1 MKRIATLLL
10 TLAVI
15 ALSGCNGSENAQTTP
30 PPAVMAEAWEY
41 EYYVEDLDYY
51 MEQYNAAV
59 AQFSELCALQ
69 DYDAAA
75 DEAESHIE
83 ILDKIAEIITPA
95 GLEEYQ
101 NDILTAVEYEK
112 EYRRLA
118 ADALYYLENY
128 NTLTSAEQEEYDLL
142 RGQIE
147 EIETEYVSINDAVY
161 AAREAAFSCLPN
173 GEYRSYDSN
182 LVLLWNRYV
191 AEYDRLYD
199 VFFNGVEGDALVI
212 CENCL
217 EALSAIEN
225 MTVPEQVKSYHD
237 DIIEAISEEREY
249 CLAVKNIKEL
259 NNKYQG
265 LALEDT
271 PADVQEQIEKCSE
284 IIDNYFNEDSAEYD
298 TLYDAVIAAHEFATA
313 QAGQ

>member
-1 MKRIATLLL
+1 MKRIAALFL

-15 ALSGCNGSENAQTTP
+15 ALSGCNGAGNAQTTT
-30 PPAVMAEAWEY
+30 PPAVTAETWEY

-51 MEQYNAAV
+51 MTQYNTAV
-59 AQFSELCALQ
+59 ARFSELCALQ

-75 DEAESHIE
+75 EEAEGHIE
-83 ILDKIAEIITPA
+83 ILDKFSEIITPT

-101 NDILTAVEYEK
+101 NDILTSVEYEK
-112 EYRRLA
+112 EYRELA
-118 ADALYYLENY
+118 ASALYYLENY
-128 NTLTSAEQEEYDLL
+128 NTLTSDEQEEYDKLY
-142 RGQIE
+142 RQIE
-147 EIETEYVSINDAVY
+147 EIGTEYVSINDAVY
-161 AAREAAFSCLPN
+161 AAREAAFSYLPN

-182 LVLLWNRYV
+182 LGLLWNRYV
-191 AEYDRLYD
+191 AEYDKLYE
-199 VFFNGVEGDALVI
+199 VFFNGAEGDALVI

-225 MTVPEQVKSYHD
+225 MTVPEQVKPYHD
-237 DIIEAISEEREY
+237 DIVAALSVEREY
-249 CLAVKNIKEL
+249 CLAVKTIKEL
-259 NNKYQG
+259 NNEYQG

-284 IIDNYFNEDSAEYD
+284 IIDNYFNEDNAEYD
-298 TLYDAVIAAHEFATA
+298 ALYNTVIAAHEFAAA